1 VGIIIRRGT
10 IVAAVVLSSSL
21 AGCSTDPMWAPAGEA
36 SERTIAIVDGGM
48 TPSLGRTDAAHTW
61 IAPNLPGESPDGHAD
76 LLAAAVLAEFGDGTP
91 SFLDVRVATPNHP
104 ATPDSIA
111 QGVEWAVG
119 SGADVV
125 LIALSSRFDSAALRA
140 ALRNADRNDVLVV
153 SSMRNEL
160 IGARSF
166 PADHE
171 SVLSVSSVDQS
182 GARASTSPRDGDVS
196 ALGVDVDLG
205 PGGEVSGTSIAA
217 ASAVSAVIRC
227 AGWPVSR
234 DDLLRDAQRRGVK
247 DDRGV
252 PVLRCTE
259 RKNQ

>member
-1 VGIIIRRGT
+1 VGIVIRRGT
-10 IVAAVVLSSSL
+10 IVAVVVLSSSL
-21 AGCSTDPMWAPAGEA
+21 AGCSSDPTWAPVGEA
-36 SERTIAIVDGGM
+36 SKRTVAIVDGGM
-48 TPSLGRTDAAHTW
+48 TPSLGGADAAHTW
-61 IAPNLPGESPDGHAD
+61 IAPNLPDESPDGHAD
-76 LLAAAVLAEFGDGTP
+76 LLAAVITKFGEGSP
-91 SFLDVRVATPNHP
+91 SLLDARVATPNHP

-119 SGADVV
+119 RGADIV
-125 LIALSSRFDSAALRA
+125 LVALSSRFDSPALRA

-171 SVLSVSSVDQS
+171 SVLSVSSVDYS

-205 PGGEVSGTSIAA
+205 SGGEVSGTSIAA